1 MPWCVRKCPYCD
13 FNSHALKNELP
24 ETAYIS
30 ALIND
35 LKQDLIFVQNRKLN
49 SIFIGGGTPS
59 LFSPK
64 SIELLLTQVQ
74 SLIPFAKEIEITL
87 EANPGTVEQARF
99 AGFKQAGIN
108 RVSLGIQSFA
118 DQQLKKLGRI
128 HDGKEAIL
136 AIKALEKADITNF
149 NLDLMYGLPDQTLE
163 EGLNDLNLALSFNPP
178 HFSWYQLTLEPNTLF
193 HHQPPKLPHEDTIW
207 RMQETGKNLL
217 AQANYLNYEISAY
230 SCASSYCRHNLNYW
244 QFGDYLGIGAGAH
257 GKITDEKNNK
267 VVRYWKHKHPTNYL
281 TSKNFYAENKIVD
294 APELLFEFMLN
305 ALRLKQPISF
315 DLFTE
320 RTGLTATVLNPY
332 FVIAKTKNLLVVTQ
346 DHFMPSELG
355 YAFLNDL
362 TAIFLSS

>member
-1 MPWCVRKCPYCD
+1 MNLIPLTLYIHIPWCVRKCPYCD

-149 NLDLMYGLPDQTLE
+149 NLDLMYG
-163 EGLNDLNLALSFNPP
+163 F
-178 HFSWYQLTLEPNTLF
+178 FS
-193 HHQPPKLPHEDTIW
+193 I
-207 RMQETGKNLL
+207 
-217 AQANYLNYEISAY
+217 
-230 SCASSYCRHNLNYW
+230 
-244 QFGDYLGIGAGAH
+244 
-257 GKITDEKNNK
+257 
-267 VVRYWKHKHPTNYL
+267 
-281 TSKNFYAENKIVD
+281 
-294 APELLFEFMLN
+294 
-305 ALRLKQPISF
+305 
-315 DLFTE
+315 
-320 RTGLTATVLNPY
+320 
-332 FVIAKTKNLLVVTQ
+332 
-346 DHFMPSELG
+346 
-355 YAFLNDL
+355 
-362 TAIFLSS
+362 